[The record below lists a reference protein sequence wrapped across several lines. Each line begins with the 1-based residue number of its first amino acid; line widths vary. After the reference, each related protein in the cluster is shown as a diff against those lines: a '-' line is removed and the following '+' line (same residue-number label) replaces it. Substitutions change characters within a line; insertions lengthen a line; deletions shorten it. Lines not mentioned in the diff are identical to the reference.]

1 MGGLISRYYLEVLG
15 GWQDCRT
22 LFTFGTPYRGSIH
35 AIDAL
40 ANGLRK
46 GSINFGELL
55 QLGSMI
61 QSLNSIYQLM
71 PRYKALQVG
80 STYYRVAESPVPL
93 PNIDPQK
100 AADALAFHNEIDDAA
115 DANQA
120 NPLYRQSFVTCPVV
134 GVNQPTLQS
143 AKLVDGQIQ
152 VSEELPVYLGDRP
165 QLATGDGTVPQV
177 SATPV
182 QMTDLDLVSI
192 ADYISE
198 SHGAL
203 QIQPDI
209 LLGILSGIQAL
220 QTPTLED
227 VRGAM
232 ESVTRSTR
240 STVSGICLSTEDV
253 YWTNEAITARATVT
267 GEEGGNTLAAEI
279 SSVDNQSISFTKPL
293 KREENQWS
301 LTVDGL
307 KSGLYK
313 ITVKPNQLSGTITPV
328 HSIFEVIDPLS
339 LEANHG

>member
-1 MGGLISRYYLEVLG
+1 
-15 GWQDCRT
+15 
-22 LFTFGTPYRGSIH
+22 
-35 AIDAL
+35 
-40 ANGLRK
+40 
-46 GSINFGELL
+46 
-55 QLGSMI
+55 
-61 QSLNSIYQLM
+61 
-71 PRYKALQVG
+71 
-80 STYYRVAESPVPL
+80 VAESPVPL

-267 GEEGGNTLAAEI
+267 GEDGGNTLAAEI
-279 SSVDNQSISFTKPL
+279 SSVDDQSISFTKPL

-313 ITVKPNQLSGTITPV
+313 ITVKPNQLSDTITPV